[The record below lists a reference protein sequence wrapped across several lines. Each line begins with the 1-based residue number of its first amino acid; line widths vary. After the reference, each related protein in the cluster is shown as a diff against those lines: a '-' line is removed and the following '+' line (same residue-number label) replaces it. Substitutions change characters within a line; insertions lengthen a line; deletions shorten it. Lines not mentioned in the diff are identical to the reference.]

1 MAKQK
6 GNSSLPKVI
15 YHSRFGDVPLAP
27 RKIVRVLPPFL
38 VQDPTLV
45 ARNRAF
51 ERALRRIGAIRKPR
65 PPVGIATAA
74 PVLKPAAAPT
84 IEEAENARTDC
95 AQAPGPVTE
104 PNEGAER
111 QGTEP
116 VEDAAGQALEEM
128 PPVYE
133 GHKRQPQR
141 RRRKKVLRDPA
152 MQLLQ
157 KLLDRGLLQVNM
169 KKIEVYQVFFKS
181 WSENK
186 RKISDT
192 TVGRAWDKLLK
203 KLRVNLE

>member
-6 GNSSLPKVI
+6 GNSSLPRVI

-74 PVLKPAAAPT
+74 PVLKLAAAPT

-116 VEDAAGQALEEM
+116 VEDAAE

-157 KLLDRGLLQVNM
+157 DLLDRGLLQVNM
-169 KKIEVYQVFFKS
+169 KKTEVYKVFFKS
-181 WSENK
+181 WPEKK

-203 KLRVNLE
+203 NDESI